1 MTSEALLVV
10 AFDALSAVGV
20 PFMVSGALASNFYG
34 VPRATQDADIV
45 IDYKQLPLDA
55 LTARLQRDFD
65 VDPQPGFESVTGSL
79 RLVARARRSAFD
91 VELFG
96 LTDDRHDQARFARRR
111 FVDVLG
117 RTVAVPTAED
127 VIINKLRWFV
137 LAKRRK
143 DFEDA
148 RNVIALHH
156 AALDWPDIRQ
166 WCATLDLEAALAEAE
181 RVIR

>member
-45 IDYKQLPLDA
+45 IDYKLLPLDA
-55 LTARLQRDFD
+55 LADRLRHDFD

-79 RLVARARRSAFD
+79 RLVARARHTPFD

-96 LTDDRHDQARFARRR
+96 LTDDRHDQTRFARRR

-127 VIINKLRWFV
+127 VIINKLRWFSI
-137 LAKRRK
+137 AKRRK

-156 AALDWPDIRQ
+156 AGLDWPDIRQ

-181 RVIR
+181 RAIR